1 MATIHN
7 PIIFSHVAVGGYVGN
22 LNAFATTEQIYLN
35 SVGYQ
40 GDNPDPQDLA
50 LVGFNQFTFL
60 NPAFA
65 STSDRAVEVGI
76 SNAGSISFTS
86 IRTFLHF
93 DASSIVNNFVEGE
106 LFTGAELR
114 LQDPAAAGQVNFRI
128 FRSTAWEAGLTNN
141 PPVSDFRQADF
152 STGYSPE
159 IFFSDL
165 DTNGVFKIPLNEG
178 FLNELNSSEG
188 KIQLAIVDTI
198 TAGHIIGNSIDSVS
212 IRNTGFNF
220 SGNPSTTT
228 LPQLILTS
236 GFDFKNP
243 YKGVINQIQL
253 STKAKSFSDMVRDY
267 ENLKHRYS

>member
-93 DASSIVNNFVEGE
+93 DASSIVNNFVEG
-106 LFTGAELR
+106 GIIYR
-114 LQDPAAAGQVNFRI
+114 SRI
-128 FRSTAWEAGLTNN
+128 
-141 PPVSDFRQADF
+141 
-152 STGYSPE
+152 
-159 IFFSDL
+159 
-165 DTNGVFKIPLNEG
+165 
-178 FLNELNSSEG
+178 
-188 KIQLAIVDTI
+188 
-198 TAGHIIGNSIDSVS
+198 
-212 IRNTGFNF
+212 
-220 SGNPSTTT
+220 TT
-228 LPQLILTS
+228 PRPRCS
-236 GFDFKNP
+236 WA
-243 YKGVINQIQL
+243 
-253 STKAKSFSDMVRDY
+253 S
-267 ENLKHRYS
+267 